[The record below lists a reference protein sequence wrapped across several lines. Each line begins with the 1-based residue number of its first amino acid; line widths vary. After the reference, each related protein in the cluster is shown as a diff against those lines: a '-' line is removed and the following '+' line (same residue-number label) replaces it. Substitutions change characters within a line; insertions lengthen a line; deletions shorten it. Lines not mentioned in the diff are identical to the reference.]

1 MATNE
6 NKDWLCRNCNNLV
19 SSDLTTCPHCNA
31 DKPEESHEPTPEGIN
46 EVVERDNYTNATPR
60 PKSKYI
66 FREAVLVNAA
76 DITLILGLF
85 LTFGALIAPLI
96 VEFPVP
102 APMLWAI
109 CAAVLIFATT
119 MVSWAIMKS
128 IAEISRQLRELK
140 EREQQ

>member
-1 MATNE
+1 
-6 NKDWLCRNCNNLV
+6 
-19 SSDLTTCPHCNA
+19 
-31 DKPEESHEPTPEGIN
+31 
-46 EVVERDNYTNATPR
+46 
-60 PKSKYI
+60 
-66 FREAVLVNAA
+66 
-76 DITLILGLF
+76 LGLF

>member
-1 MATNE
+1 MATNKY
-6 NKDWLCRNCNNLV
+6 KDWLCRNCNNLV

-96 VEFPVP
+96 VEFPVT

>member
-6 NKDWLCRNCNNLV
+6 NKGWLCRNCNNLV
-19 SSDLTTCPHCNA
+19 SSDLAVCPHCNA
-31 DKPEESHEPTPEGIN
+31 DKPEENYEPAPEGIN
-46 EVVERDNYTNATPR
+46 EIVKRDNYTNATPR

-85 LTFGALIAPLI
+85 LTFGVLIAPLI

-109 CAAVLIFATT
+109 CVAILIFATT
-119 MVSWAIMKS
+119 MVSWAIMKN
-128 IAEISRQLRELK
+128 IAEISRQLRERE